1 MVSTEIAGKMAPG
14 ESGTMA
20 AMVSVEIAAPAAV
33 GDGERLGTAPGPD
46 AARPA
51 ARTTRIVHLMAAA
64 VACLGLAA
72 LLVSGKLVEIA
83 ERQPLGETRDWWL
96 GLATDVDRAANFL
109 SLNRPYDLILDVRG
123 VGTDA
128 GRQVD
133 SIEAVAAAA
142 GIDPDTSAVEVVGG
156 EGGGE
161 GAGVGGSVQDPA
173 GATAGPDPPVG
184 DPSPADPTVTDS
196 PDADPEGADLESAG
210 PEGVDPEGA
219 DPEGADSTVAGSPG
233 AGPEGVDPTVAGP
246 PGADPSDV
254 DPGGVD
260 PAGVDP
266 SGPGSTATGPTA
278 TGPPGGGPSGGGPS
292 GGDPSGGEASGPPP
306 APAGRAVTREAPLRT
321 YVAGDSQ
328 ATFLGH
334 ALHSGRVRDLL
345 DVTVGDRISTSLA
358 RPDYFNWPAEVQK
371 VAETDDPELIVFFLG
386 ANDWQNM
393 ISGEGALLRRGT
405 EEWRQEWGWRLFIT
419 LEVLKSEHRHVV
431 WVGQPPMRRDPF
443 REGAPVLNEIAREIT
458 AGRDD
463 VTMIDIWEM
472 FGGDGEYQERVVGP
486 DGEEFRARQNDGVHL
501 RREASEWVAD
511 LVVNAVARRWNLQ
524 PG

>member
-1 MVSTEIAGKMAPG
+1 MVSTEVAGKIAPG

-20 AMVSVEIAAPAAV
+20 AMVAV
-33 GDGERLGTAPGPD
+33 DVAGPVAVDGGERLGTAPGPD

-51 ARTTRIVHLMAAA
+51 TRIVPLLAAA

-72 LLVSGKLVEIA
+72 MLVSGKLVEIA

-142 GIDPDTSAVEVVGG
+142 GIDPDASAVEAAGG
-156 EGGGE
+156 EGGEG
-161 GAGVGGSVQDPA
+161 GAGAVGSAPDPP
-173 GATAGPDPPVG
+173 GAPAGPDPSDDPPV
-184 DPSPADPTVTDS
+184 VDS
-196 PDADPEGADLESAG
+196 PGTDPEGGDPPITDP
-210 PEGVDPEGA
+210 PEPGPEGA
-219 DPEGADSTVAGSPG
+219 DPPEPGPEVTDPPEAGPDGADPSDP
-233 AGPEGVDPTVAGP
+233 GPEGGDPPVTDPPEAGP
-246 PGADPSDV
+246 DGVDPSDV
-254 DPGGVD
+254 DPGG
-260 PAGVDP
+260 GDP
-266 SGPGSTATGPTA
+266 SGPGSIV
-278 TGPPGGGPSGGGPS
+278 TGPPGA
-292 GGDPSGGEASGPPP
+292 DPSSGETSGTAS
-306 APAGRAVTREAPLRT
+306 APAGRTVTPEAPLRT

-334 ALHSGRVRDLL
+334 ALYSGRVRDLL
-345 DVTVGDRISTSLA
+345 EITRGDRIATSLA
-358 RPDYFNWPAEVQK
+358 RPDYFNWPAEAQK

-386 ANDWQNM
+386 ANDWQDM
-393 ISGEGALLRRGT
+393 VSGEDARLRRGT
-405 EEWRQEWGWRLFIT
+405 EEWRQEWGWRLFVT

-431 WVGQPPMRRDPF
+431 WVGQPPMRSDPF
-443 REGAPVLNEIAREIT
+443 REGAPVLNEIAREVI

-463 VTMIDIWEM
+463 ATMIDIWEM
-472 FGGDGEYQERVVGP
+472 FGGDGEYREQVIGP

-501 RREASEWVAD
+501 HREASEWVAD
-511 LVVNAVARRWNLQ
+511 LVVDVIARRWDLQ
-524 PG
+524 LE

>member
-20 AMVSVEIAAPAAV
+20 AMVAVEVAGPAAV
-33 GDGERLGTAPGPD
+33 DDGERLGTAPGPD

-51 ARTTRIVHLMAAA
+51 TRIVPLLAAA

-142 GIDPDTSAVEVVGG
+142 GIAPDASAVEGAGG

-161 GAGVGGSVQDPA
+161 GAGAAGSAPDPP
-173 GATAGPDPPVG
+173 GAPVGPDPSD
-184 DPSPADPTVTDS
+184 DPPAAGSSDTDPEGS
-196 PDADPEGADLESAG
+196 ADPEGADPPVADPPEAG
-210 PEGVDPEGA
+210 PEDGDPADPGFEDGGPPVADPLEADPEDGDPA
-219 DPEGADSTVAGSPG
+219 DPGSEDGDPEGADS
-233 AGPEGVDPTVAGP
+233 
-246 PGADPSDV
+246 
-254 DPGGVD
+254 
-260 PAGVDP
+260 
-266 SGPGSTATGPTA
+266 SGPGSIV
-278 TGPPGGGPSGGGPS
+278 TGPPGSDPSDR
-292 GGDPSGGEASGPPP
+292 DPSGGEATGTAP
-306 APAGRAVTREAPLRT
+306 APAGRAVTPEAPLRT

-393 ISGEGALLRRGT
+393 VSGEGTLLRRGT

-431 WVGQPPMRRDPF
+431 WVGQPPMRREPF
-443 REGAPVLNEIAREIT
+443 REGAPVLNEIAGEIF

-463 VTMIDIWEM
+463 VTMVDIWEM
-472 FGGDGEYQERVVGP
+472 FGGDGEYRERVIGP

-511 LVVNAVARRWNLQ
+511 LVVDAVARRWDLQ
-524 PG
+524 LG

>member
-1 MVSTEIAGKMAPG
+1 MVSTEIAGKIAPG

-20 AMVSVEIAAPAAV
+20 AMVAVDVAGSVAV
-33 GDGERLGTAPGPD
+33 DDGERLGTASGPD

-51 ARTTRIVHLMAAA
+51 TRIVPLLAAA

-72 LLVSGKLVEIA
+72 MLVSGKLVEIA

-142 GIDPDTSAVEVVGG
+142 GIDPDASAVEVAGG
-156 EGGGE
+156 EGGEG
-161 GAGVGGSVQDPA
+161 GAGAVGSAPDPP
-173 GATAGPDPPVG
+173 GAPAGPDPSDDPPAVDSPGTDPGVG
-184 DPSPADPTVTDS
+184 DPPVTDPPEADPEDADPSDPGLEGDDPPVTDPS
-196 PDADPEGADLESAG
+196 EADPEGG
-210 PEGVDPEGA
+210 
-219 DPEGADSTVAGSPG
+219 
-233 AGPEGVDPTVAGP
+233 
-246 PGADPSDV
+246 DPSDA

-260 PAGVDP
+260 PSDTDPGVDP
-266 SGPGSTATGPTA
+266 SSPGSIV
-278 TGPPGGGPSGGGPS
+278 TGPPGSDPS
-292 GGDPSGGEASGPPP
+292 DREPSGGEATGTAP
-306 APAGRAVTREAPLRT
+306 APTGRTVTPEAPLRT

-371 VAETDDPELIVFFLG
+371 VAETDDPELVVFFLG

-393 ISGEGALLRRGT
+393 VSGEGALLRRGT

-431 WVGQPPMRRDPF
+431 WVGQPPMRREPF
-443 REGAPVLNEIAREIT
+443 REGAPVLNEIAREVFD
-458 AGRDD
+458 GRDD

-472 FGGDGEYQERVVGP
+472 FGGDGEYRERVIGP

-501 RREASEWVAD
+501 RREASEWVTE
-511 LVVNAVARRWNLQ
+511 LVVDAVARRWDLQ
-524 PG
+524 IG